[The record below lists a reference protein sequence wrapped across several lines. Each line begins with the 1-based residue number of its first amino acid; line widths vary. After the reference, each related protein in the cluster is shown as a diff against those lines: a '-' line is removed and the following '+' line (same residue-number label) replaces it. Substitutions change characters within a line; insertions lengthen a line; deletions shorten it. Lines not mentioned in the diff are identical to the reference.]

1 MEELN
6 SIVESFSVEAL
17 VIGLVTFMVTMKIR
31 SKLKSKSKGLEESKR
46 KLVNSVLVIIPLVIS
61 MCISTGYL
69 YYLKLLEVYKVI
81 DVGCSGWLVSMS
93 IYAVYE
99 RSGIVLKGLFSG
111 KQELVKEEVS
121 SIVKVIKEKEKEM
134 KVVKKKME
142 ELIKSKSKVTS
153 PGVLL
158 EINRELNVY
167 SKEIDILSKEIE
179 EMKEGI

>member
-1 MEELN
+1 MEEIN

-17 VIGLVTFMVTMKIR
+17 VIGLVTFMITMKIR
-31 SKLKSKSKGLEESKR
+31 SKVKSKSKSLEESKR

-69 YYLKLLEVYKVI
+69 YYLKLLELFKVV

-99 RSGIVLKGLFSG
+99 RSGILINGLFSSDPR
-111 KQELVKEEVS
+111 VVDDTIS
-121 SIVKVIKEKEKEM
+121 SISKVIKEKEKEM
-134 KVVKKKME
+134 KRVKKKME

-153 PGVLL
+153 LGVLL

-167 SKEIDILSKEIE
+167 SKEIDTLSKEIE
-179 EMKEGI
+179 EMKEGM